1 MREDAVVTT
10 SAITPLPAAGSSPT
24 LRLASADS
32 INYAIISS
40 DTTLSNPS
48 WVKVIDALSEK
59 HKNSKIF
66 SFKEGKP
73 EQVLLELKESAPK
86 YTCFVAHHKE
96 VTREWVSKIHQLT
109 RNLDEDPYTL
119 IQYGAFLQVMML
131 LMHLALQRPT
141 SHLLLKGSLQERKLL

>member
-1 MREDAVVTT
+1 MNRQFLLLFSFVSV
-10 SAITPLPAAGSSPT
+10 

-40 DTTLSNPS
+40 DMTLSNPS

-59 HKNSKIF
+59 HKNCKIF

-109 RNLDEDPYTL
+109 RNLDEDPYTDTIWGIL
-119 IQYGAFLQVMML
+119 TGYDAAN
-131 LMHLALQRPT
+131 ALSIAKTNKPLT
-141 SHLLLKGSLQERKLL
+141 IERVASGTEVALEH